1 MMMMLMMMMMMMTM
15 MMMML
20 MRNQGFQIQRIFQ
33 KRKQLGG
40 YRHLIPLQNVPTLLQ
55 ILQGS

>member
-1 MMMMLMMMMMMMTM
+1 MMMMMMMMMTM
-15 MMMML
+15 IMMM

-40 YRHLIPLQNVPTLLQ
+40 YCHLIPLQNVPTLLQ
-55 ILQGS
+55 ILQGP